1 MSRTAVIL
9 GMGGLGCPAAL
20 FLCEEARAAG
30 LPLRL
35 VLVDDDR
42 VERSNLSRQTLF
54 REEDIGG
61 LKVEAAARRLAPF
74 HPWVELAARPA
85 RFDAATSA
93 SLLRGADVVLDG
105 TDSFETRFA
114 VNDACRASE
123 VALVHGAVLG
133 WRGQLL
139 TVLPRLGSC
148 LRCLFEGPPPPGSVP
163 ACAEAGVATP
173 LCGAVGAAMAAEA
186 FRILRG
192 LPAAAAGRLHVW
204 EGATGRRREISV
216 PRDPGCAI
224 CGAPAR
230 AVRHPS
236 AGGTPC
242 P

>member
-1 MSRTAVIL
+1 VKRTAIIL

-20 FLCEEARAAG
+20 LLCEEAREAG

-42 VERSNLSRQTLF
+42 VETSNLSRQILF
-54 REEDIGG
+54 RAGDIGTR
-61 LKVEAAARRLAPF
+61 KVDAASRVLARFAPL
-74 HPWVELAARPA
+74 VEIVARPA

-114 VNDACRASE
+114 VNDACCAVS
-123 VALVHGAVLG
+123 VPLVHGAVLG
-133 WRGQLL
+133 WTGQIL

-173 LCGAVGAAMAAEA
+173 LCGVVGSAMAAEA
-186 FRILRG
+186 ARILRG
-192 LPAAAAGRLHVW
+192 LPVRAAGRLLVW
-204 EGATGRRREISV
+204 EGATGRKREISV
-216 PRDPGCAI
+216 RPDLACPA

-230 AVRHPS
+230 PERHPS
-236 AGGTPC
+236 SGGTPC